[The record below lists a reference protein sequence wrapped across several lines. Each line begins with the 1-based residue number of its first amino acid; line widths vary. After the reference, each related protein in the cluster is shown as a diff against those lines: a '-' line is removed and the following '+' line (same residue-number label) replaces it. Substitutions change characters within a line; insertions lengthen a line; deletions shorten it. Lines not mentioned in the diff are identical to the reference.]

1 MKFLR
6 YIKYQESNE
15 EIEVLYSMLKN
26 EGEEKEKEKEKELNK
41 NKYNVVFE
49 EVKKDPSKTCE
60 TVKILFTKIEV
71 DAQGISILNVHHL
84 YPKVPIFIT

>member
-1 MKFLR
+1 MKIRLGKIFFLLEPYTINNLVKFLR

-41 NKYNVVFE
+41 NKFNVVFE

-60 TVKILFTKIEV
+60 NVKILFTKIEV
-71 DAQGISILNVHHL
+71 DA
-84 YPKVPIFIT
+84 